1 MSISNYS
8 QSVKITTKGDNFVG
22 QVDATPHLYQL
33 QQYLASNHAI
43 NGEIKMGAL
52 EAELNSVPFSAS
64 LHPINNTRTAHISIR
79 SSCPNVASKAKEAI
93 KAYGKYLDRN

>member
-1 MSISNYS
+1 
-8 QSVKITTKGDNFVG
+8 
-22 QVDATPHLYQL
+22 
-33 QQYLASNHAI
+33 
-43 NGEIKMGAL
+43 MGAL